1 MAKTTDLTNGN
12 INKLLLGFAFPT
24 LISNLFQQFYNLADT
39 AIAGHILGD
48 NALVAIGATSSLFSL
63 IMTFANGLS
72 GGFGI
77 IIAREFGAKNESTVK
92 SAVAHSLIINIIIGA
107 VIFLLSLV
115 VTKPILTA
123 MNTPAAQF
131 GDAYRYIIVILCTVA
146 VPMIYNLEA
155 TILRSVGDSKTPL
168 YFLIFASIMNIILDW
183 VFMKNLNMGV
193 TGAAVATVVSQLTA
207 SLLCLIVIKKNFPVL
222 HITKSYF
229 ARDKK
234 LTSDMLSAGMTMATM
249 NSIFS
254 IGSIIMQGAINALG
268 ETIIAAHLA
277 SRKLAE
283 MFMQPLVT
291 VGLACSTFVSQNFG
305 AKKYDRISKAIRYS
319 LIYCAVWSV
328 ISFFILWFL
337 GAKATVLITGTGNA
351 EVVRNTAMYLRINAP
366 FYFVLGILFV
376 LRFSIQ
382 SINRKIPPLISSA
395 MELGTKTAAAFVF
408 IPMWKYT
415 GACIAEPLSWC
426 MGAIYLSV
434 VFASKMKKINQ
445 KSKAQ

>member
-1 MAKTTDLTNGN
+1 MPKTTDLTKGN
-12 INKLLLGFAFPT
+12 INKLLLSFAFPT

-77 IIAREFGAKNESTVK
+77 IIAREFGAKNESKVK
-92 SAVAHSLIINIIIGA
+92 RAVAHSLSINIIIGA
-107 VIFLLSLV
+107 VICLLSLV

-183 VFMKNLNMGV
+183 VFMKNLDMGV

-222 HITKSYF
+222 HIKKSDF

-234 LTSDMLSAGMTMATM
+234 LTGDMLSAGMAMATM

-337 GAKATVLITGTGNA
+337 GAKATVLITGTDNA

-395 MELGTKTAAAFVF
+395 MELGTKIAAAFIF

-426 MGAIYLSV
+426 LGAIYLSV
-434 VFASKMKKINQ
+434 VFASDMKKINQ
-445 KSKAQ
+445 KSKA

>member
-77 IIAREFGAKNESTVK
+77 IIAREFGAKNESRVK

-222 HITKSYF
+222 HITKSDF

-337 GAKATVLITGTGNA
+337 GAKTTVLITGTGNA

-395 MELGTKTAAAFVF
+395 MELGTKIAAAFVF

-434 VFASKMKKINQ
+434 VFVSEMKKINK
-445 KSKAQ
+445 KSKA

>member
-1 MAKTTDLTNGN
+1 MAKTTDLTKGN

-77 IIAREFGAKNESTVK
+77 IIAREFGAKNESKVK

-183 VFMKNLNMGV
+183 VFMKNLDMGV

-222 HITKSYF
+222 HITKSDF

-305 AKKYDRISKAIRYS
+305 AKKYDRIAKAIRYS

-328 ISFFILWFL
+328 ISFFVLWFL

-395 MELGTKTAAAFVF
+395 MELGTKIAAAFVF

-434 VFASKMKKINQ
+434 VFASEMKKINQ
-445 KSKAQ
+445 KSKA

>member
-222 HITKSYF
+222 HIIKSDF

-305 AKKYDRISKAIRYS
+305 AKKYDRIAKAIRYS

-328 ISFFILWFL
+328 ISFFVLWFL

-395 MELGTKTAAAFVF
+395 MELGTKIAAAFVF

-434 VFASKMKKINQ
+434 VFASEMKKINQ
-445 KSKAQ
+445 KSKA

>member
-1 MAKTTDLTNGN
+1 MAKTTDLTKGN
-12 INKLLLGFAFPT
+12 INKLLLSFAFPT

-77 IIAREFGAKNESTVK
+77 IIAREFGAKNESKVK
-92 SAVAHSLIINIIIGA
+92 RAVAHSLSINIIIGA

-183 VFMKNLNMGV
+183 VFMKNLDMGV
-193 TGAAVATVVSQLTA
+193 TGAAVATVVSQLSA

-222 HITKSYF
+222 HITKSDF

-328 ISFFILWFL
+328 ISFFVLWFL
-337 GAKATVLITGTGNA
+337 GAKATVLITGTDNA
-351 EVVRNTAMYLRINAP
+351 EVVRNTAMYLKINAP

-395 MELGTKTAAAFVF
+395 MELGTKIAAAFIF

-426 MGAIYLSV
+426 LGAIYLSV
-434 VFASKMKKINQ
+434 VFASDMNKINQ
-445 KSKAQ
+445 KSKA

>member
-1 MAKTTDLTNGN
+1 MAKTTDLTKGN

-48 NALVAIGATSSLFSL
+48 DALVAIGATSSLFSL

-77 IIAREFGAKNESTVK
+77 IIAREFGAKNESKVK
-92 SAVAHSLIINIIIGA
+92 RAVAHSLSINIIIGA

-146 VPMIYNLEA
+146 VPIIYNLEA

-183 VFMKNLNMGV
+183 VFMKNLDMGV
-193 TGAAVATVVSQLTA
+193 TGAAVATVVSQLSA

-222 HITKSYF
+222 HITKSDF

-305 AKKYDRISKAIRYS
+305 AKKYDRIAKAIRYS
-319 LIYCAVWSV
+319 FIYCAVWSV
-328 ISFFILWFL
+328 ISFFVLWFL

-395 MELGTKTAAAFVF
+395 MELGTKIAAAFVF

-434 VFASKMKKINQ
+434 VFASEMKKINQ
-445 KSKAQ
+445 KSKA